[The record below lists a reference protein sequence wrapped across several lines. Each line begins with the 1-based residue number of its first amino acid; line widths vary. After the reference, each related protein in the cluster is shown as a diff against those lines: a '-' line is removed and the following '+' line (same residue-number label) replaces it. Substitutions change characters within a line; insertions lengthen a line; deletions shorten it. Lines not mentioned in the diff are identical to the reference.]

1 MNKREKIFLS
11 VIGVGLVLGIG
22 VTFKAYQYRTKLI
35 EAKKVIVKKDK
46 IILEKNENI
55 LESVKLGYEAIVRL
69 GYLDA
74 SRTYLIRHPYGGLSE
89 PDFEVVLNKAGE
101 AERKYE
107 DFLSS
112 IGYRDDKLMKM
123 INKENTDFSE
133 VVDKRYALHNLM
145 KEEDEKEKK

>member
-55 LESVKLGYEAIVRL
+55 LESVKLGYEATVRL

-74 SRTYLIRHPYGGLSE
+74 LRTYSIRHPYGGVSE
-89 PDFEVVLNKAGE
+89 PDFKIVLNKAGE
-101 AERKYE
+101 ADVKYGE
-107 DFLSS
+107 FLDSL
-112 IGYRDDKLMKM
+112 GYRDGKLTK
-123 INKENTDFSE
+123 INVFVNRKVYHGSGWKVYHFISLTFFQF
-133 VVDKRYALHNLM
+133 L
-145 KEEDEKEKK
+145 